1 MLLNRV
7 WYILVTLKMFP
18 NFLRM
23 VMENRA
29 LHHNIRKHP
38 EIKLT
43 TLGTSET
50 NSLMFLIVSSI

>member
-1 MLLNRV
+1 MLLNKV

-23 VMENRA
+23 VIENRD
-29 LHHNIRKHP
+29 LHHKIRKYP
-38 EIKLT
+38 EIKLA

-50 NSLMFLIVSSI
+50 NSLMFVIVS